1 MTYILQTNYYRDSMY
16 ATEKMEE
23 DLQNLADNR
32 KQALSYGEAVTRRR
46 KRKEKSTI
54 ILVAIV
60 MVFILCHMYRLFVEV
75 YRLIYPTNILKE
87 TWNFCNE
94 KGKLT
99 MPVLLYIFH
108 NLHFLFLTINSSVN
122 FIIYCGVDQE
132 FRRQVSL
139 LSCFSMFK
147 CKSKQTVPN
156 QNNL

>member
-1 MTYILQTNYYRDSMY
+1 MY
-16 ATEKMEE
+16 DTEKIEE
-23 DLQNLADNR
+23 DLQILAKNR
-32 KQALSYGEAVTRRR
+32 KLALSYGEAVTRRR

-75 YRLIYPTNILKE
+75 YRLIYPSNILKE
-87 TWNFCNE
+87 NFYICNA

-122 FIIYCGVDQE
+122 FIIKFLVVFPLFMMQIV
-132 FRRQVSL
+132 RRL
-139 LSCFSMFK
+139 RFLCHNRK
-147 CKSKQTVPN
+147 ECN
-156 QNNL
+156 HINNGCTKL

>member
-1 MTYILQTNYYRDSMY
+1 MY
-16 ATEKMEE
+16 DTEKIEE
-23 DLQNLADNR
+23 DLQILAKNR
-32 KQALSYGEAVTRRR
+32 KLALSYGEAVTRRR

-75 YRLIYPTNILKE
+75 YRLIYPSNILKE
-87 TWNFCNE
+87 NFYICNA

-122 FIIYCGVDQE
+122 FIIYCGVDKE

-147 CKSKQTVPN
+147 CKSQHIQPN

>member
-1 MTYILQTNYYRDSMY
+1 MY
-16 ATEKMEE
+16 ANEKMEE
-23 DLQNLADNR
+23 DLQNLAATR
-32 KQALSYGEAVTRRR
+32 KLALSYGEAVTRRR

-75 YRLIYPTNILKE
+75 YRLMYPSNILKE
-87 TWNFCNE
+87 TYIFCDK

-122 FIIYCGVDQE
+122 FIIYCGVDKE

-147 CKSKQTVPN
+147 CNSQHIQPN